1 MRRRYERRTREDR
14 IRKRKNTANEIPPE
28 TKRAIIFIFLALAS
42 ALSLLSVFGL
52 AGDAGKIINEAFTAL
67 LGRTHI
73 LMPVLLLVLAAAI
86 IVPERVSTS
95 TQAKIGIAVF
105 LVALNGTLHLIEK
118 RTEPF
123 SGVLGE
129 GGGYLGIMTAYPMLK
144 FLGFWAALIVLGAMT
159 IAGIFL
165 TFSLS
170 VKHMLF
176 ALNLPRVSLKSLASF
191 LARIFKKK
199 NNSFQ
204 DSYGEEAIP
213 RHADFSSR
221 TLNSRPPAEA
231 PILKENIIT
240 LDRPVSKPAAER
252 PKRAPVVV
260 PISFLNER
268 KTKPSAG
275 DIDATMERIRKTL
288 ENFGISVEMGD
299 VAVGP
304 SVSQY
309 TLKPAEGVKL
319 TRITALSDNLALA
332 LAAHPIRIEAPI
344 PGKSLVGIEVPNQTI
359 ATVGLREILEAPQFK
374 ERKSS
379 LVVALGKDVAG
390 APWLADL
397 GKMPHLLV
405 AGSTGSGKTVCL
417 NAIITS
423 LLYANGPETLQM
435 IMIDPKRVELTPYKD
450 IPHLK
455 VPPITD
461 VPKTINALK
470 WAVSEMED
478 RFKAMEKVGHRDI
491 LSYNRAV
498 EEKMPYIV
506 IVVDE
511 LAELM
516 VAAAAEIEP
525 PIIRLAQMSR
535 AVGIHLVL
543 ATQKP
548 TVDII
553 TGLIKSNI
561 TSRIAFAVASLTD
574 SRTILDH
581 SGAEKLLGRGDMLF
595 LSAELSKPKRLQGAF
610 VADDEINRV
619 VNFWKSQG
627 PAQYDMNII
636 EKSHGG
642 SATFFDSDTDNDP
655 LLEDAKAIVL
665 SSRIA
670 STSYLQRRLKLGYNR
685 AARLL
690 DILEKQNVVSAPDGN
705 RRREVLLSG
714 GETDIPPAPDET
726 DIDFEAGEE
735 QAPDEENPL

>member
-1 MRRRYERRTREDR
+1 MRRRYERRTREDKL
-14 IRKRKNTANEIPPE
+14 RKRKGASEIPPE
-28 TKRAIIFIFLALAS
+28 TKRAVVFIFLSLAA

-67 LGRTHI
+67 LGRTHVI
-73 LMPVLLLVLAAAI
+73 IPVLLLVLAAAV

-95 TQAKIGIAVF
+95 AQAKIGLGLF

-144 FLGFWAALIVLGAMT
+144 FMGFWAALIVLGAMT

-170 VKHMLF
+170 VKHLLF
-176 ALNLPRVSLKSLASF
+176 TLNLPRALLKSLAS
-191 LARIFKKK
+191 LAAQLFKKK
-199 NNSFQ
+199 AGSF
-204 DSYGEEAIP
+204 DSYDSQDIP
-213 RHADFSSR
+213 RHEDFSAR
-221 TLNSRPPAEA
+221 TLSPRPLAEA

-240 LDRPVSKPAAER
+240 MVRPAAKPAGER

-260 PISFLNER
+260 PIEFLNER
-268 KTKPSAG
+268 KNKPSAG

-304 SVSQY
+304 TVSQY
-309 TLKPAEGVKL
+309 TLKPAEGIKL

-423 LLYANGPETLQM
+423 LLYANGPDTLQM
-435 IMIDPKRVELTPYKD
+435 IMIDPKRVELTPYND

-478 RFKAMEKVGHRDI
+478 RFNVLQKAGHRDI
-491 LSYNRAV
+491 LSYNRAA

-619 VNFWKSQG
+619 VNFWKTQG
-627 PAQYDMNII
+627 PPQYNMDIL
-636 EKSHGG
+636 EKSQNG
-642 SATFFDSDTDNDP
+642 SATFFNSDADSDP
-655 LLEDAKAIVL
+655 LLEDAKEIIIASGV
-665 SSRIA
+665 A

-685 AARLL
+685 AARLI
-690 DILEKQNVVSAPDGN
+690 DILERQKIVSAPDGN
-705 RRREVLLSG
+705 KRREVLVAGAESG
-714 GETDIPPAPDET
+714 LQGIPVEEPELDSEPY
-726 DIDFEAGEE
+726 EE
-735 QAPDEENPL
+735 QTSDEENPL